1 MYLQSFESSRLLKK
15 MIYDHF
21 RKHFQKCQRPCICMC
36 MNSNRQPKIENDDFT
51 DAIQFEFTPSTS
63 GLLMA
68 GQFGSFLCSPI
79 FGYLIGQVILL

>member
-1 MYLQSFESSRLLKK
+1 
-15 MIYDHF
+15 
-21 RKHFQKCQRPCICMC
+21 MC
-36 MNSNRQPKIENDDFT
+36 MNGNRQPKIENDDFT